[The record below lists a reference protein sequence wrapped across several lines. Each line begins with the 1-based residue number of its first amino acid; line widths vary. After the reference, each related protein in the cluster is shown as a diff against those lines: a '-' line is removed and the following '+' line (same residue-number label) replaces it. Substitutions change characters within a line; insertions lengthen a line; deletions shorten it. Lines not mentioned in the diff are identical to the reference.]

1 MKKHVMLDLET
12 WGNEPGSVITSIGAV
27 RFDID
32 GIDDDAFYYHIDP
45 VGSTKKYGLT
55 VDASTIMWW
64 LQQSEEARM
73 EFVNAKREDLKDVL
87 YFFSF
92 WFVDSEYLW
101 GNGAAFDNVL
111 LRAAYDAV
119 GEIPPWNWWNDR
131 CFRTM
136 KNQYPHMTEPEF
148 KGTKHNALV
157 DARHQ
162 AGWLI
167 KIWNEVGYI

>member
-12 WGNEPGSVITSIGAV
+12 WGNRPSSVITSIGAV

-32 GIDDDAFYYHIDP
+32 GIDDDVFYRHIDP
-45 VGSTKKYGLT
+45 VKSMKYGLT

-73 EFVNAKREDLKDVL
+73 EFINAKKEGLKDVL

-92 WFVDSEYLW
+92 WFADSEYLW

-119 GEIPPWNWWNDR
+119 DVSTPWEYWNDR

-136 KNQYPHMTEPEF
+136 KNQYPHVTEPEF
-148 KGTKHNALV
+148 KGMKHSALA

-162 AGWLI
+162 AEWLI
-167 KIWNEVGYI
+167 KIWKKMEDV